1 MKKKISLL
9 LLITQ
14 LSFAQNNLNC
24 KKAADNNRIVAAG
37 GSVTEILY
45 LLEQSKKIVAADVT
59 SVYPKEVKHLPSI
72 GYVRNLSSEGILSVS
87 PTLILGEDDMGPPN
101 VIDQLNNLSVD
112 VRIIKEIQ
120 NSNGI
125 LEKIECISNIVNVKK
140 ENKRIIT
147 DSIVPAIISLN
158 EIKSKNETLGK
169 RVMLILSMKGTSPII
184 AGNNT
189 SGNSFIKMI
198 GAKNIYE
205 SVEGWQAV
213 SEESIIN
220 YNPDFIIIPQKDL
233 HKNSNISSIKNNKI
247 FAKTNAGKN
256 NGFISDDGMAILGFG
271 PRTIFSALKAAKIIN
286 QQ

>member
-14 LSFAQNNLNC
+14 LSFAQSNLNC

-101 VIDQLNNLSVD
+101 VIEQLNNLSVD